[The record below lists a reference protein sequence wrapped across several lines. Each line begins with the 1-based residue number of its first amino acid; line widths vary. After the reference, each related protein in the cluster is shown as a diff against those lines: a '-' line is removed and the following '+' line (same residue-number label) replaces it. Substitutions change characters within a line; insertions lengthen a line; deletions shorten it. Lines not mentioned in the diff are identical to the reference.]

1 MPILSSRG
9 AGSIKGFGFTSGAG
23 KIELDYLVVAGG
35 GAGGGPDYPHMG
47 GGGAGGYRTSFPGGT
62 KIEFASGTTIPITV
76 GAGGSIGSPSVKS
89 SPGNNSV
96 FDIITSTGG
105 GRGGGFATPGA
116 AECNVGDPGGSG
128 GGGGGQPAP
137 RPGGTGNQPPFS
149 PPQGNPGGSSKFPH
163 SASYNAGG
171 GGGAS
176 QQGQPGDAGTA
187 GYGGNGSYNSI
198 SGSPVAY
205 AGGGGGNSYPCGTNG
220 QGGTGGGGNANY
232 PSGSGQPATA
242 NTGGGGGGGGSGPNP
257 TGAGGSGIVIVRSPS
272 TASLVASPPTNTVT
286 SLPAGCKVA
295 TFTVS
300 GTLTVS

>member
-1 MPILSSRG
+1 MPILGSRG
-9 AGSIKGFGFTSGAG
+9 AGSASAFGLTSGAA

-35 GAGGGPDYPHMG
+35 GAGGGPSYPHMG

-62 KIEFASGTTIPITV
+62 KIELASGTTVPITV
-76 GAGGSIGSPSVKS
+76 GAGGSNGSISVRAS
-89 SPGNNSV
+89 SGNDSV

-105 GRGGGFATPGA
+105 GRGGGWATPGA
-116 AECNVGDPGGSG
+116 AECNAGDPGGSG

-163 SASYNAGG
+163 APAYNAGG

-176 QQGQPGDAGTA
+176 QAGVPGDAGNA
-187 GYGGNGSYNSI
+187 GDGGDGSYNLI

-205 AGGGGGNSYPCGTNG
+205 AGGGGGNVYP
-220 QGGTGGGGNANY
+220 GGTAGSGGVGGGGNGVVQA
-232 PSGSGQPATA
+232 PATPTAQPGTA
-242 NTGGGGGGGGSGPNP
+242 NTGGGGGGGDTTGS
-257 TGAGGSGIVIVRSPS
+257 GGSGIVIVRSPS